1 MNPKYTREDLFS
13 LGKPRPYSGEFLREI
28 SFPLGGIGTGSVG
41 LTGRGSFRDWEIFNR
56 PNHGSWFPQTF
67 PIIFAQEEGND
78 PVCRILEGPVAPPLL
93 PLDGGKF
100 HNNAEGLPHVEATEF
115 VGEFPIA
122 RIRFHAP
129 QLPVSVEL
137 EAYNPF
143 VPSDPDASGYPAA
156 ILKYAVTNSQESPV
170 RVVIAWSL
178 RNLVGTTYADDPD
191 RSFQPSD
198 EGYGRNVNTSV
209 DDENLRGLLFTSE
222 KYDPGHPRF
231 GSMALTTPNADASV
245 MTYWPR
251 AVFFQPLIE
260 LWETFSTSGALP
272 SNNLTITG
280 DRITEAGV
288 VGIQE
293 TLDPGESKMFTF
305 YLTWY
310 FPNFEKYWAS
320 AAERMAAG
328 KPITWRNYY
337 AAQFGDA
344 LDVARKLHQNESAL
358 YEQTKK
364 FHDALFGSTLPPYVL
379 DAIASNLGI
388 VKTATFLRLPDGT
401 LYGFEGTNAT
411 TGCCEG
417 SCTHVYNYEQVLA
430 FLFPSLE
437 RGMREADYKY
447 NFVDPEMGALNFR
460 IVLPLGAPG
469 MASILPC
476 ADGQMG
482 DVIKVYRDWKIF
494 GDDDWLRKMWPDAKR
509 ALEFAWVEWDEDK
522 DGVMELS
529 QHNTYDINFD
539 GPTSMI
545 TSIYLGALHAA
556 EEMARYLGE
565 EASAAEYRRLYES
578 GQAWVDENLFNG
590 EYYFQQYDDVKMLKF
605 QYGTGCLSDQVVG
618 QLYSVIAGLGY
629 ILDPDHVRQAL
640 QSVFTYNWKPRLG
653 DYPNPMRLYAANDE
667 AGLLICTWP
676 KGGRPKVP
684 MWYADECMNGFEYQ
698 VATHCIFEGLL
709 EEGLAIVKGI
719 RDRYDGY
726 RRNPWDEFECGHH
739 YARSMAS
746 YGLLV
751 ALSGFVFD
759 KSQGM
764 LGFRPRI
771 SPDNFSS
778 LWALDSAWGTYTQ
791 TSAGAE
797 IACLFG
803 EITLK
808 QLVLPAFSNRNS
820 LSIELGTESAA
831 VPVDAVGIITLPEPA
846 KLGEGQTLKVQVI

>member
-1 MNPKYTREDLFS
+1 
-13 LGKPRPYSGEFLREI
+13 
-28 SFPLGGIGTGSVG
+28 
-41 LTGRGSFRDWEIFNR
+41 
-56 PNHGSWFPQTF
+56 
-67 PIIFAQEEGND
+67 
-78 PVCRILEGPVAPPLL
+78 
-93 PLDGGKF
+93 
-100 HNNAEGLPHVEATEF
+100 
-115 VGEFPIA
+115 
-122 RIRFHAP
+122 
-129 QLPVSVEL
+129 
-137 EAYNPF
+137 
-143 VPSDPDASGYPAA
+143 
-156 ILKYAVTNSQESPV
+156 
-170 RVVIAWSL
+170 
-178 RNLVGTTYADDPD
+178 
-191 RSFQPSD
+191 
-198 EGYGRNVNTSV
+198 
-209 DDENLRGLLFTSE
+209 
-222 KYDPGHPRF
+222 
-231 GSMALTTPNADASV
+231 
-245 MTYWPR
+245 
-251 AVFFQPLIE
+251 
-260 LWETFSTSGALP
+260 
-272 SNNLTITG
+272 
-280 DRITEAGV
+280 
-288 VGIQE
+288 
-293 TLDPGESKMFTF
+293 
-305 YLTWY
+305 
-310 FPNFEKYWAS
+310 
-320 AAERMAAG
+320 
-328 KPITWRNYY
+328 
-337 AAQFGDA
+337 
-344 LDVARKLHQNESAL
+344 
-358 YEQTKK
+358 
-364 FHDALFGSTLPPYVL
+364 
-379 DAIASNLGI
+379 
-388 VKTATFLRLPDGT
+388 
-401 LYGFEGTNAT
+401 
-411 TGCCEG
+411 
-417 SCTHVYNYEQVLA
+417 
-430 FLFPSLE
+430 
-437 RGMREADYKY
+437 
-447 NFVDPEMGALNFR
+447 
-460 IVLPLGAPG
+460 
-469 MASILPC
+469 
-476 ADGQMG
+476 
-482 DVIKVYRDWKIF
+482 
-494 GDDDWLRKMWPDAKR
+494 
-509 ALEFAWVEWDEDK
+509 
-522 DGVMELS
+522 
-529 QHNTYDINFD
+529 
-539 GPTSMI
+539 
-545 TSIYLGALHAA
+545 
-556 EEMARYLGE
+556 
-565 EASAAEYRRLYES
+565 
-578 GQAWVDENLFNG
+578 
-590 EYYFQQYDDVKMLKF
+590 LKF